1 MSSISPSKEN
11 NGGINAPLL
20 SRFCIFAAIFFISF
34 ILVSF
39 LNGVLNAMP
48 MDERVRILCVSSAQC
63 VLVFMAAP
71 VLTARLESK
80 NPLATL
86 SLNKT
91 PYWLNVTCIM
101 ACYITGISFLNQIIY
116 WNDAL
121 TLPDNW
127 NALEQTMRSWE
138 ENSRELT
145 NVLLSTTSIG
155 GLISGVLIIGCLT
168 GLSEE
173 LFFRGGIQ
181 RMLCEVMSKHA
192 AVWVAAFI
200 FSAMHFQFFGFVP
213 RLLLGAFFGYLY
225 IWSGSIW
232 TAVIAH
238 TINNS
243 MVVVFSWLKERG
255 DLSLDFEFIGVTRSG
270 MPWAAIISAL
280 ALSLFL
286 IKCHSWF
293 LPRKNK

>member
-1 MSSISPSKEN
+1 M
-11 NGGINAPLL
+11 
-20 SRFCIFAAIFFISF
+20 
-34 ILVSF
+34 SF

-155 GLISGVLIIGCLT
+155 GLISGVLIYIQCNALPV
-168 GLSEE
+168 
-173 LFFRGGIQ
+173 FRL
-181 RMLCEVMSKHA
+181 RSP
-192 AVWVAAFI
+192 FI
-200 FSAMHFQFFGFVP
+200 VRSIFRIP
-213 RLLLGAFFGYLY
+213 IYLERLNMDSSYCTY
-225 IWSGSIW
+225 
-232 TAVIAH
+232 
-238 TINNS
+238 NQ
-243 MVVVFSWLKERG
+243 
-255 DLSLDFEFIGVTRSG
+255 
-270 MPWAAIISAL
+270 
-280 ALSLFL
+280 
-286 IKCHSWF
+286 
-293 LPRKNK
+293 